1 MADSRRAAD
10 AAAAEEEA
18 EAAERAAIS
27 FAAPAAAV
35 AVAADVDVDAVAPTS
50 TAASL
55 AELEAE
61 RALHRRR
68 AERFGGEFVDPVS
81 FLLSSFFRERC
92 FPPPKR
98 KHLTLLN
105 LSRNDLATGQE
116 GGAPARRGAPRAPGA
131 QGRLRY
137 GDRPLCRRGE
147 GETRDRGRETARERG
162 PEDGAR
168 EERESFELRA
178 PVSLFVE
185 TQALAGTVVLPRK
198 LANMKQARIAARAAR
213 FGNIAPSSANAAASA
228 APAAPP
234 PPLLPGASAAAPVR
248 NVLTYAPDEDELKK
262 RARAARFQTAYDGGE
277 GLMDV
282 DLLEERRPLPPPG
295 AVARRP
301 EAVYVYGV
309 DVLSTSDLLRYF
321 SEWGPTFVEWLDDS
335 SANVVFADELTAKR
349 ALVGRGRPLPPPPQ
363 DAAAAVD
370 ASAAEGGVDSS
381 SIAIARL
388 DPTDIK
394 NAPFLWHKGDDAIKA
409 GTAVPIVYRMATV
422 VRCFIFSEFF
432 LFLGKRGRGKE
443 KRKEKTH
450 SEKSS
455 LSLLTYSSQLDV
467 KPPKGT
473 KVSRGLWR
481 LRPSD
486 ALSTVRKGGGGAGK
500 GGGGGG
506 RGRHSGSGRGNS
518 GGRGR
523 RGNINISNN
532 NNGGD
537 VSMSEVLESAG
548 KVTTATTAGGGGG
561 SAE

>member
-147 GETRDRGRETARERG
+147 GKTRDRGRETARERG
-162 PEDGAR
+162 PEDGER

-213 FGNIAPSSANAAASA
+213 FGIIAPSSANAAASA

-248 NVLTYAPDEDELKK
+248 NVLTYSPDEDELKK

-432 LFLGKRGRGKE
+432 YSWEKEVEAKKKEKKKLTLKNLLSLFLPI
-443 KRKEKTH
+443 
-450 SEKSS
+450 
-455 LSLLTYSSQLDV
+455 LYSSTSS
-467 KPPKGT
+467 PPREQKYRAACGACVPRTRCPPCARAAEEPGKAAAAEDSSSAAVAAAEATAEVEAAAGT
-473 KVSRGLWR
+473 
-481 LRPSD
+481 
-486 ALSTVRKGGGGAGK
+486 T
-500 GGGGGG
+500 
-506 RGRHSGSGRGNS
+506 
-518 GGRGR
+518 
-523 RGNINISNN
+523 
-532 NNGGD
+532 
-537 VSMSEVLESAG
+537 
-548 KVTTATTAGGGGG
+548 TTATTTTEATFR
-561 SAE
+561 